1 MTRQLV
7 DAARSKVSYGFSIA
21 HSNDKERLS
30 RRQREKNDGREEGR
44 KEGRKWTDFFLSS
57 LAHSS

>member
-44 KEGRKWTDFFLSS
+44 KEGSGRTFSFL
-57 LAHSS
+57 H